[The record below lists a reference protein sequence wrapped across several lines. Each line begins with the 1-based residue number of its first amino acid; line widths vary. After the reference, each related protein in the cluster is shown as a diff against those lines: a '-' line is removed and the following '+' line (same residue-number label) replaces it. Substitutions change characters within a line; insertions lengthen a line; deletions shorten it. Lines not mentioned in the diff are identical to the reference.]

1 MDGGLGLQEA
11 STEESR
17 PRRAFV
23 RGLAAG
29 EDLFAGLA
37 LAGMVLLPLLE
48 IVLRRFVA
56 GGIPGSI
63 PFVQHLGLCVGFLGA
78 AIAARR
84 RALLALATGT
94 FLPEGPIR
102 RTAEVLSSTIAA
114 SIAAILLRGSIDLV
128 VAERQVGQTIAAG
141 VPVWVAE
148 LAFPIA
154 FGLIALRLVWHAASW
169 WGGRLVALAGL
180 TAGLWLSSSPA
191 LLAGRPAWPGLLI
204 VMIGAVLGSPIFA
217 ILGGA
222 AVLLFLSDGIGPV
235 AVLIETYA
243 LAVNPTLPSIPLF
256 TLAGFLLAEGHA
268 PERMLRVFRAL
279 FGWIPGGTAVVCA
292 LLSAFFT
299 VFTGGSGVTILAL
312 GGLLFPALV
321 RDGYGERFSLGLIT
335 ASGSLGLLLPP
346 ALPLILYAIVAQT
359 SIENLFIG
367 GILPGLVL
375 VSLTA
380 AWGVREAVRGG
391 IPRTGFRGSEVVA
404 ALWHG
409 KWEVLLPVV
418 VLTAFLGGY
427 ATIVETSALAALYA
441 FATQVFVH
449 RDLASAR
456 DLRRVVV
463 DCVSTIGGVLV
474 ILGVAVG
481 FTSYLISVDVPGQ
494 LLDLTQQYVH
504 SPYTFL
510 LGLNIFLLVV
520 GCLMDIFSAT
530 FVVVPLIVPLGAAFG
545 IHPVHLGIIFIA
557 NLELGYL
564 TPPVGLNLFLSSYR
578 FKRPLLEVC
587 AAALPMLCILGGGVL
602 LITYVP
608 WLTTGLLG
616 MLGRL

>member
-1 MDGGLGLQEA
+1 MC
-11 STEESR
+11 
-17 PRRAFV
+17 AF
-23 RGLAAG
+23 
-29 EDLFAGLA
+29 
-37 LAGMVLLPLLE
+37 
-48 IVLRRFVA
+48 
-56 GGIPGSI
+56 
-63 PFVQHLGLCVGFLGA
+63 
-78 AIAARR
+78 
-84 RALLALATGT
+84 
-94 FLPEGPIR
+94 
-102 RTAEVLSSTIAA
+102 
-114 SIAAILLRGSIDLV
+114 
-128 VAERQVGQTIAAG
+128 
-141 VPVWVAE
+141 
-148 LAFPIA
+148 
-154 FGLIALRLVWHAASW
+154 
-169 WGGRLVALAGL
+169 
-180 TAGLWLSSSPA
+180 
-191 LLAGRPAWPGLLI
+191 
-204 VMIGAVLGSPIFA
+204 
-217 ILGGA
+217 
-222 AVLLFLSDGIGPV
+222 
-235 AVLIETYA
+235 
-243 LAVNPTLPSIPLF
+243 
-256 TLAGFLLAEGHA
+256 
-268 PERMLRVFRAL
+268 
-279 FGWIPGGTAVVCA
+279 
-292 LLSAFFT
+292 LSAFFT

-321 RDGYGERFSLGLIT
+321 RDGYRERFSLGLIT

-367 GILPGLVL
+367 GILPGLFL

-380 AWGVREAVRGG
+380 AWGVREALHEG
-391 IPRTGFRGSEVVA
+391 IPRTAFRRSDVLA
-404 ALWHG
+404 ALWQG

-449 RDLASAR
+449 RDLASGR

-481 FTSYLISVDVPGQ
+481 FTSYLISVDVPGR
-494 LLDLTQQYVH
+494 LLELTRQYVH
-504 SPYTFL
+504 SPYAFL
-510 LGLNIFLLVV
+510 LGLNIFLLIV

-530 FVVVPLIVPLGAAFG
+530 FVVVPLIVPLGLAYG

-587 AAALPMLCILGGGVL
+587 AASLPMLCILGGGVL